1 MPVLANAQYEAL
13 AQQLARGLPTNQA
26 GEAAGFAKNSGHVYD
41 LAKNPEILTRTVE
54 IEVENAIALRVALP
68 AVTARLL
75 AIADTAGAMS
85 SAAGLAVARAAL
97 MDAARLNGVAAPRGP
112 DGAPAVMTV
121 YADEPLSEDEW
132 LRLYAPP
139 NP

>member
-1 MPVLANAQYEAL
+1 MPALLNPQHEAFAQGL
-13 AQQLARGLPTNQA
+13 AQGLPTNEA
-26 GEAAGFAKNSGHVYD
+26 GEAAGFSKTGGHTFE
-41 LAKNPEILTRTVE
+41 LAKEPDMV
-54 IEVENAIALRVALP
+54 ARVAEIVAERVVAQRVGLP

-97 MDAARLNGVAAPRGP
+97 MDAARLNGVAPPRGP

-139 NP
+139 TP